1 MKICAISDIHGVLID
16 IPECDVLCI
25 AGDIVELS
33 IQRDSKRSKEWF
45 EDKFVPWIN
54 KLPCKK
60 VIVTPGNHDF
70 LFFRE
75 RNYRQTLEKLTND
88 KFRLLVDEL
97 YEYEGIT
104 FYGTP
109 WITPI
114 HWQTW
119 AFEYDDT
126 IVEPYKNI
134 PQCDILISHDS
145 PNHNDYL
152 DKNSTGKFKHHF
164 FGHWHDGI
172 SYGHLNQHN
181 CSILSDSYMLREN
194 LKIVTIDIDGN

>member
-1 MKICAISDIHGVLID
+1 MKICAISDIHGELID

-25 AGDIVELS
+25 AGDIVELNV
-33 IQRDSKRSKEWF
+33 QRDNELSKDWF
-45 EDKFVPWIN
+45 ETKFVPWVN

-60 VIVTPGNHDF
+60 VIATPGNHDF
-70 LFFRE
+70 LLFRE
-75 RNYRQTLEKLTND
+75 RNYRQKLEKLTND

-97 YEYEGIT
+97 YEFEEIT

-114 HWQTW
+114 HWQKW

-126 IVEPYKNI
+126 IVEPFKDM

-145 PNHNDYL
+145 PNHNIYL
-152 DKNSTGKFKHHF
+152 DNNSAGKFKHHF

-181 CSILSDSYMLREN
+181 CSILTDNYMLRKN

>member
-1 MKICAISDIHGVLID
+1 M
-16 IPECDVLCI
+16 
-25 AGDIVELS
+25 
-33 IQRDSKRSKEWF
+33 
-45 EDKFVPWIN
+45 
-54 KLPCKK
+54 
-60 VIVTPGNHDF
+60 DF
-70 LFFRE
+70 LLFRE
-75 RNYRQTLEKLTND
+75 RNYRQKLEKLTND

-97 YEYEGIT
+97 YEFEGIT

-114 HWQTW
+114 HWQKW

-126 IVEPYKNI
+126 IVEPFKDM

-145 PNHNDYL
+145 PNHNIYL
-152 DKNSTGKFKHHF
+152 DNNSASKFKHHF

-181 CSILSDSYMLREN
+181 CSILTDNYMLRKN